1 MVLFW
6 SSDLFYGIVLYLII
20 WQLNLQFSTIF
31 LFIHP
36 FAFRPQC
43 YYDYIIMF
51 SCYLNSITFKVI
63 LCKVTSKYVHQKMTW
78 HSYIRR
84 KCHTW
89 STSITYFVWYGYRR
103 LNYDQLKCIH
113 GIRRSDLEHASSI
126 MSFKSHQ
133 GCIHNLIACGIFG
146 QCIFLH
152 KFWWY
157 EII

>member
-1 MVLFW
+1 MYCSRCSTGYCYFPQKSTLRSQKMFLIQCIKYLLGKYNNELMESRFERKIMVVFW
-6 SSDLFYGIVLYLII
+6 SSNLVYGIVLYLII
-20 WQLNLQFSTIF
+20 WQLNLQQLYDLF

-89 STSITYFVWYGYRR
+89 
-103 LNYDQLKCIH
+103 
-113 GIRRSDLEHASSI
+113 
-126 MSFKSHQ
+126 
-133 GCIHNLIACGIFG
+133 
-146 QCIFLH
+146 
-152 KFWWY
+152 
-157 EII
+157 

>member
-1 MVLFW
+1 MYCSRCSTGYCYFPQKSTPCSQKMFLIQCIKYLLGKDNNELMELNLLNW
-6 SSDLFYGIVLYLII
+6 TENNDCILIKDLVYGIVLYLII
-20 WQLNLQFSTIF
+20 WQLNLHPSMIF

-89 STSITYFVWYGYRR
+89 
-103 LNYDQLKCIH
+103 
-113 GIRRSDLEHASSI
+113 
-126 MSFKSHQ
+126 
-133 GCIHNLIACGIFG
+133 
-146 QCIFLH
+146 
-152 KFWWY
+152 
-157 EII
+157 